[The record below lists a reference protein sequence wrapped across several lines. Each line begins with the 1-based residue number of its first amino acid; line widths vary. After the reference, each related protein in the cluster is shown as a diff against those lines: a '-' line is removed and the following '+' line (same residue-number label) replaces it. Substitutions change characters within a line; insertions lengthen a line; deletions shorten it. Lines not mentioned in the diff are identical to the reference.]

1 MIITSHQNVSHTNIL
16 PPFTGVYKMFLQV
29 TVENENISVEMNN
42 LEIKKPQNKRQ
53 RKRSTDLTT

>member
-1 MIITSHQNVSHTNIL
+1 
-16 PPFTGVYKMFLQV
+16 MFLQV